1 MPVRR
6 GECETSLLVSP
17 GTHQLSTLQAS
28 QDGPELSECRQEA
41 QLSREDLRFVVTA
54 VAPPLQ
60 SSLGGGEGHRKTS
73 EDRSTRFPLLK
84 MGRRVLFKTL
94 LEGTLG
100 LTQFC
105 SFRQQSKHNPNTI
118 SWKKHSAIRHASTYN
133 TNKHPFSITLLR
145 IPTAFHRW
153 YL

>member
-73 EDRSTRFPLLK
+73 EDISTRFTLLK

-105 SFRQQSKHNPNTI
+105 SFRQQIKHNPNTI
-118 SWKKHSAIRHASTYN
+118 S
-133 TNKHPFSITLLR
+133 
-145 IPTAFHRW
+145 
-153 YL
+153 